1 VTEFIR
7 DKAGADEASQ
17 KKALAYLFAQDSTG
31 LATDGVLT
39 GLAVSQQTTAS
50 ASVNVAAGAGVVQDS
65 AGSGASMVVND
76 TQLALDV
83 LTANPMG
90 GTPRNDL
97 IVFDSATVSAGTGGL
112 RVIVGTPNAVPTDP
126 TVPATA
132 LKLARIRNLAS
143 ATTVPAAQIDDLRTF
158 TSLFGVLSQATID
171 NDSGWQTATLNTGW
185 TNASGYTTQYR
196 RKNGRVEVRG
206 MVVRGSGASTAFF
219 TLPVGYR
226 PSSTVILGS
235 FLTSPVGGA
244 SYDLF
249 CDTTGAVG
257 FASSGYVSGTTATG
271 SAHPVGGSFLLG

>member
-1 VTEFIR
+1 VTEFIA
-7 DKAGADEASQ
+7 DKAGNTEVQQ
-17 KKALAYLFAQDSTG
+17 KKASSFLFAQDSTG

-39 GLAVSQQTTAS
+39 GLAVAQTTTAS
-50 ASVNVAAGAGVVQDS
+50 VSVTVDAGACLVQDS
-65 AGSGASMVVND
+65 AGNGVSRCVSD
-76 TQLALDV
+76 SQKTLDV

-219 TLPVGYR
+219 TLPTGYR
-226 PSSTVILGS
+226 PSATVPLGS

-271 SAHPVGGSFLLG
+271 AAHPVGGSFLLG